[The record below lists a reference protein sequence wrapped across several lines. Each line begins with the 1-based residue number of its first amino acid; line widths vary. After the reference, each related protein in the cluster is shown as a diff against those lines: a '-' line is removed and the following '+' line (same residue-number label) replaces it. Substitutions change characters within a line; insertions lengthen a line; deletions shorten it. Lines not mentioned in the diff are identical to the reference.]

1 MTSAESEQH
10 TAEGVQIF
18 TDGAVMRLV
27 LDNPA
32 QRNALR
38 PAMSR
43 ALAAALR
50 DVAAEPG
57 CRSIV
62 LHGAGGSFCS
72 GGDVRAIAE
81 HQEKPPSKQFERIAA
96 LHELMRAIRTCPRPV
111 IAAVEGHAA
120 GAGASIAL
128 ACDLIVAAQDAQFA
142 ISHVKLGISPD
153 GGATLMLPRSVPMQ
167 LASEWLLQGL
177 PIAASRLHAAGLVNR
192 LCAPGE
198 AVTEAMRWATE
209 LAEGPPDAMA
219 SIKQLVNEACL
230 PDLDR
235 HLEHERQGFVRT
247 MFGADA
253 RARVQRFFER
263 KRS

>member
-1 MTSAESEQH
+1 MTDQSNAD
-10 TAEGVQIF
+10 TAADGVQIL
-18 TDGAVMRLV
+18 TDGAIMRLV

-50 DVAAEPG
+50 DVTSVSD
-57 CRSIV
+57 CRAIV

-81 HQEKPPSKQFERIAA
+81 NQQQPPSHQFERIAA
-96 LHELMRAIRTCPRPV
+96 LHELMRAIRACPRPV

-142 ISHVKLGISPD
+142 IAHVRLGISPD

-167 LASEWLLQGL
+167 LASEWLLQGK

-192 LCAPGE
+192 LSAPGE
-198 AVTEAMRWATE
+198 AVAEALRWASE
-209 LAEGPPDAMA
+209 LADGPPDAMA

-230 PDLDR
+230 PDLDG

-263 KRS
+263 KRN

>member
-1 MTSAESEQH
+1 MTSAGS
-10 TAEGVQIF
+10 APEGVQIII
-18 TDGAVMRLV
+18 DGPVWRLV

-38 PAMSR
+38 PGMSR

-50 DVAAEPG
+50 DAGSDAS
-57 CRSIV
+57 CRAIV

-81 HQEKPPSKQFERIAA
+81 HQEKPPSVQFERIGA
-96 LHELMRAIRTCPRPV
+96 LNELMRAIRACPRPV
-111 IAAVEGHAA
+111 IGAVEGHAA

-142 ISHVKLGISPD
+142 IAHVRLGISPD
-153 GGATLMLPRSVPMQ
+153 GGATLMLPRAVPMQ
-167 LASEWLLQGL
+167 LASEWLLQGQ
-177 PIAASRLHAAGLVNR
+177 PIPASRLHSTGLVNR
-192 LCAPGE
+192 LTAPGE
-198 AVTEAMRWATE
+198 AVAEALRWADE
-209 LAEGPPDAMA
+209 LAAGPSEAMA
-219 SIKQLVNEACL
+219 SIKQLVNDACL

-235 HLEHERQGFVRT
+235 HLENERQGFVRT
-247 MFGADA
+247 MFGAEA

-263 KRS
+263 KRK